1 MMNRFIKSLFYYN
14 SDDEDTD
21 VSNNTKINASSGGS
35 SGSSGGG
42 GGINTNITY
51 TIPPYQYNRIYA
63 YPRAYK

>member
-21 VSNNTKINASSGGS
+21 VSNNTKINASGS
-35 SGSSGGG
+35 S
-42 GGINTNITY
+42 GINTNITY

>member
-21 VSNNTKINASSGGS
+21 VSNNTKINTGGGS
-35 SGSSGGG
+35 GSGS
-42 GGINTNITY
+42 INTNITY